1 MLIVAYFP
9 LRFRGRMEDS
19 GSYSAYP
26 ADCYT
31 LEDRIDAKLAVT
43 LIDIGVRKLVPAS
56 EIIFVV
62 PTPFLDIPQIVYEIT
77 LPWEKLGLGSQI
89 IPV

>member
-1 MLIVAYFP
+1 
-9 LRFRGRMEDS
+9 MEDS
-19 GSYSAYP
+19 GSYSAYS

-31 LEDRIDAKLAVT
+31 PEDRIDAKLAVT
-43 LIDIGVRKLVPAS
+43 LIDIGVRKLVSAS

-77 LPWEKLGLGSQI
+77 LPWEKLGLGSQD
-89 IPV
+89 IPGWLKAC